1 MNLFEP
7 RSSWKS
13 GIQTAH
19 LKSVVKSLCH
29 YEKSVK
35 SRDVPQDR
43 EPPPPAT
50 TNDDGATVP
59 MPGERD
65 TSSGRGRRVT
75 APLSS
80 LLFEKEENKK

>member
-13 GIQTAH
+13 GIQTTH

-35 SRDVPQDR
+35 SREVPQDG
-43 EPPPPAT
+43 EPSPPAAP
-50 TNDDGATVP
+50 NDDGASFHSWRE
-59 MPGERD
+59 GHIFWQKEKGD
-65 TSSGRGRRVT
+65 SSI
-75 APLSS
+75 
-80 LLFEKEENKK
+80 LFSPF